1 MEFLKK
7 MIHILSWLIYILIII
22 YVLICAPMIF
32 GYKPLVVL
40 SGSMEP
46 TYGVGSVIYYHE
58 TPKEEIKVGDAITF
72 TYETDFITHR
82 VVNIEDG
89 LYETKGDANNAVDA
103 RKIGYSNIKG
113 KVSKLYIPYIGYY
126 VSFINK
132 HLYLIGVVIL
142 ILVSEFLLNPSKKK
156 EEKVKEVETLDID
169 RKKERK

>member
-82 VVNIEDG
+82 VVNT
-89 LYETKGDANNAVDA
+89 LYRILCKFYKQTSIFNRCSHINFGIRVFTQ
-103 RKIGYSNIKG
+103 
-113 KVSKLYIPYIGYY
+113 
-126 VSFINK
+126 SF
-132 HLYLIGVVIL
+132 
-142 ILVSEFLLNPSKKK
+142 
-156 EEKVKEVETLDID
+156 
-169 RKKERK
+169 